1 MRLMQRHWGLALLLF
16 CSLLLLGNRESE
28 GRKMKYFDQV
38 PKAVQLENAI
48 EHDDAKGV
56 AQAIF
61 QGANPNTKGAY
72 GVTPIIM
79 AVGQLKAQAAFELLR
94 LGADPNITDDEGDN
108 AVTLAVRAY
117 KEKPK
122 LLKMVMDSGGN
133 PNILFPDNTPVIEY
147 FLNAREYKGARH
159 LINSGANIDAR
170 TRAKRP
176 LIISHGLRENW
187 DVVWTLLQCGVKYDY
202 PHEIFTWQ
210 DIFSAPDTTPPDS
223 PLWPF
228 KVKVWKFLKENK
240 QIVPKNI
247 TALVGQ
253 KYLNYIEEKGLPQ
266 QELNPETDQ

>member
-1 MRLMQRHWGLALLLF
+1 MQRSWGQVLLIF

-28 GRKMKYFDQV
+28 GKKMKYFGQA

-48 EHDDAKGV
+48 ENDDAKGV

-61 QGANPNTKGAY
+61 QGVNPNTKGLY

-79 AVGQLKAQAAFELLR
+79 AVGQLKAQAASELLR
-94 LGADPNITDDEGDN
+94 LGANPNTTDDEGDN

-117 KEKPK
+117 KKKPK

-133 PNILFPDNTPVIEY
+133 PDILFPDNTPVIEY
-147 FLNAREYKGARH
+147 FLNGREYEGARY
-159 LINSGANIDAR
+159 LIDSGANIDAR

-187 DVVWTLLQCGVKYDY
+187 DVVWTLLQFGAKYDY
-202 PHEIFTWQ
+202 PHEAFTWQ
-210 DIFSAPDTTPPDS
+210 DIFSTPDTTPPDS

-228 KVKVWKFLKENK
+228 KVKAWKFLKENK

-247 TALVGQ
+247 EALVGQ
-253 KYLNYIEEKGLPQ
+253 KYLDYIEKKGIPH
-266 QELNPETDQ
+266 QELDPETDQ